1 MTKIGIIT
9 CETLMIKS
17 ADGIEVPT
25 VVLIGRDENGKKKG
39 WRSVFYPYIYVTEED
54 YKMIKEQDD
63 YSLSKYVR
71 ETVGV
76 GARTLT
82 KKALTKIFL
91 KDSKYV
97 TGLVHFLKKYN
108 KVTTGEPMY
117 TYEGDLS
124 APTMLPIRFLIDKK
138 IKSGVEI
145 DDNGKLTPIDMNIKL
160 RKWYIDFE
168 ALSSKQCGSGPK
180 KDESIPIVSY
190 YDNYLDTLYTL
201 YVINPKWKIEPVFSK
216 ANGKHC
222 ILGFKSEALVL
233 DALRSMVED
242 FDPDLFTAWN
252 LDRYD
257 IIKWTQRMTA
267 NNLDPKSLSPFHS
280 FSWKRIPYRIKGRIL
295 FDLMKAFKRFTD
307 SELRS
312 YGLGAVAEEE
322 ELHIDKIPLK
332 KSTQWIWDNEPQIL
346 YQRNVNDVL
355 ILKALDDKYE
365 LVEMFDDLRKEF
377 GALFSEVLLNYRVLD
392 TALMRF
398 INNKI
403 VLKTSFKAPKNKE
416 SFLGALVVEPK
427 PGEYSFI
434 AGFDFTREYPSI
446 IKAFNISPETYR
458 EPSFKGQCYTITY
471 GDKIFKFAK
480 NPKGL
485 LVQLI
490 DFFFSKRDEYEKHY
504 QEAINAGDE
513 VKIKMWYRKV
523 FNIKKMTNAIYGVMD
538 YPSFRLFRQECSAA
552 TAILGRIGIE
562 QMELI
567 VKEYGYIL
575 IYGDTD
581 SSFIPLKI
589 LDYSNI
595 DKRIV
600 NFISDYSRSISGEEL
615 WKEVESVQSV
625 EGFLNLIEI
634 QLLVF
639 VQKNVGKKENEDIKE
654 SGIEE
659 IKKENLKILESGR
672 ETTLKRLK
680 NIKKLFLN
688 ICGNI
693 WGTNV
698 TTMDAKLQTEGYLK
712 YIINEGKMDE
722 LFGIIQE
729 KIGIDYKSFVLT
741 IIELFIGNY
750 ERNVKEDAV
759 REASQLADKINIR
772 LSEYFKK
779 TYDLPSAPS
788 GLGVKKVYDSFLL
801 IAKKNYAGRSFWD
814 EKKGFKI
821 DFDMKGLE
829 SIRSDS
835 SDIEKY
841 AIETIVKF
849 VLNGD
854 REGVDITKFTVLDRV
869 KHRDYTPMEVA
880 YPLQLRGKLTDY
892 PKIDKNGRKTMPS
905 HVKASIYSNCF
916 LNTDFDIGDK
926 PRRLPI
932 VLDKKKR
939 VTEGQKSL
947 FDEEIYPTE
956 FRWKNSK
963 CYLNGI
969 GITEDI
975 EIPKWFTDRV
985 DWDHIYKR
993 LADKIEKIIRLV
1005 KK

>member
-1 MTKIGIIT
+1 MTKIGIVT
-9 CETLMIKS
+9 AETLMVKN
-17 ADGIEVPT
+17 ADGVEIPT
-25 VVLIGRDENGKKKG
+25 VVLIGRDEKGNKKA
-39 WRSVFYPYIYVTEED
+39 WRSIFYPYLYVTEED
-54 YKMIKEQDD
+54 YKMIKEQDE
-63 YSLSKYVR
+63 YSLTKYVR

-76 GARTLT
+76 RARTLT

-97 TGLVHFLKKYN
+97 TGLVHFLRKYN

-145 DDNGKLTPIDMNIKL
+145 DDDGKLTPIDMNIKL

-190 YDNYLDTLYTL
+190 YDNYVDTLYTL
-201 YVINPKWKIEPVFSK
+201 YVINPKWKTEPVFTK
-216 ANGKHC
+216 VNGKHC
-222 ILGFKSEALVL
+222 ILSFKSEALVL

-242 FDPDLFTAWN
+242 YDPDLFTAWN

-267 NNLDPKSLSPFHS
+267 NNLDPKSLSPFRS

-312 YGLGAVAEEE
+312 YALGAVSEEE
-322 ELHIDKIPLK
+322 GLNIDKIPLK
-332 KSTQWIWDNEPQIL
+332 KSIQWIWDNEPGIL
-346 YQRNVNDVL
+346 FQRNVNDVL

-403 VLKTSFKAPKNKE
+403 VLKTSFKAPKNRE
-416 SFLGALVVEPK
+416 SYLGALVIEPK
-427 PGEYSFI
+427 PGEYGYI
-434 AGFDFTREYPSI
+434 AQLDFNREYPSLM
-446 IKAFNISPETYR
+446 KAFNISPDTYR
-458 EPSFKGQCYTITY
+458 EPGFKGQCYTITY

-480 NPKGL
+480 SPKGL

-490 DFFFSKRDEYEKHY
+490 DFFFNKRDEYEKCY
-504 QEAINAGDE
+504 QEAVKSKDE

-538 YPSFRLFRQECSAA
+538 YPSFRLYRQECSAA
-552 TAILGRIGIE
+552 VAILGRIGVE
-562 QMELI
+562 QIELI
-567 VKEYGYIL
+567 LKGYGYEL

-581 SSFIPLKI
+581 SSFVKLKSK
-589 LDYSNI
+589 D
-595 DKRIV
+595 
-600 NFISDYSRSISGEEL
+600 
-615 WKEVESVQSV
+615 
-625 EGFLNLIEI
+625 
-634 QLLVF
+634 
-639 VQKNVGKKENEDIKE
+639 KEN
-654 SGIEE
+654 
-659 IKKENLKILESGR
+659 
-672 ETTLKRLK
+672 
-680 NIKKLFLN
+680 
-688 ICGNI
+688 
-693 WGTNV
+693 
-698 TTMDAKLQTEGYLK
+698 A
-712 YIINEGKMDE
+712 
-722 LFGIIQE
+722 
-729 KIGIDYKSFVLT
+729 
-741 IIELFIGNY
+741 
-750 ERNVKEDAV
+750 VKEAKDI
-759 REASQLADKINIR
+759 ADKLNDM
-772 LSEYFKK
+772 LSEYFKRA
-779 TYDLPSAPS
+779 YGLPSAPS

-814 EKKGFKI
+814 EKKGYKV
-821 DFDMKGLE
+821 DYDMKGLE

-854 REGVDITKFTVLDRV
+854 RKGVDITKFAVLDRV
-869 KHRDYTPMEVA
+869 KHKDYTPLEVA

-905 HVKASIYSNCF
+905 HVKASIYSNMF

-939 VTEGQKSL
+939 IVKGQKSL
-947 FDEEIYPTE
+947 FDEEIFPTE
-956 FRWKNSK
+956 FKWKGSK

-969 GITEDI
+969 GITEDLD
-975 EIPKWFTDRV
+975 IPKWFMDRIS
-985 DWDHIYKR
+985 WGHIYKR
-993 LADKIEKIIRLV
+993 LQKKIDKIIRLI
-1005 KK
+1005 K